1 MPMSRNA
8 KWFIMLI
15 GICEKLKK
23 KTLFYSILPIGIIF
37 RNIEEFTESQ
47 FSNIRQN
54 ENQNTWEPKI
64 LKFQANAD
72 RESHDSLFKQLLRNI
87 EDVLEEN
94 HHLKESLLMLDEN
107 LAEAKNDFKMVCHR
121 LSLIEK
127 KTDKKCKSKCEEN
140 R

>member
-1 MPMSRNA
+1 
-8 KWFIMLI
+8 MLIVI

-23 KTLFYSILPIGIIF
+23 KNSLFYFILSSIGIIF
-37 RNIEEFTESQ
+37 RNIEEFTENQ